1 MLKIL
6 LFTVILGAS
15 GLASPGLAASGTAL
29 RGLGAQG
36 TAWPIFIQAN
46 ADAEERPDQAA
57 PDMAVHPQ
65 ATSKQE
71 LDDFNAAQSVIGANS
86 AEIAAN
92 DFAAKYS
99 ASELRIYLY
108 NRAMYAYQS
117 ENNPPKLLA
126 MAQKVLSID
135 PDHPVALVLT
145 AYVLADGMEDND
157 PDHVRKVEE
166 IKRAGNRAIK
176 VLGSAAPLPLSATP
190 EELPLYR
197 TTLQSMAYSALG
209 MMKLKTGDDA
219 GAEKDLLM
227 AAGLPQTHPDP
238 YLWYHLALAQDHR
251 KKYAAALSSVNQ
263 ALQLSSSNP
272 DLQRM
277 AEIEH
282 DRLSGVSRGR
292 DQGTTGAEPPQ

>member
-1 MLKIL
+1 MRQRSKTKDQMQKAV
-6 LFTVILGAS
+6 LFIAFTILGAS
-15 GLASPGLAASGTAL
+15 VSVPIES
-29 RGLGAQG
+29 RAQ
-36 TAWPIFIQAN
+36 QR
-46 ADAEERPDQAA
+46 ADQSA
-57 PDMAVHPQ
+57 PDVALHPRV
-65 ATSKQE
+65 TNRQE
-71 LDDFNAAQSVIGANS
+71 MEDFKAAENVTGANS

-92 DFAAKYS
+92 DFAAKYP
-99 ASELRIYLY
+99 ASQLRIYLY
-108 NRAMYAYQS
+108 SRAMYAYQA

-126 MAQKVLSID
+126 MAQSVLAID

-145 AYVLADGMEDND
+145 AYVLADGMEDGDVDRN
-157 PDHVRKVEE
+157 RKVEE
-166 IKRAGNRAIK
+166 IKRSGNRAIK
-176 VLGSAAPLPLSATP
+176 VLGSSAPLPLSATA
-190 EELPLYR
+190 EQQPLYR

-227 AAGLPQTHPDP
+227 AAGLPQAHPDA

-292 DQGTTGAEPPQ
+292 TEGTTGTEPPQ

>member
-145 AYVLADGMEDND
+145 AYVLADG
-157 PDHVRKVEE
+157 R
-166 IKRAGNRAIK
+166 
-176 VLGSAAPLPLSATP
+176 S
-190 EELPLYR
+190 
-197 TTLQSMAYSALG
+197 
-209 MMKLKTGDDA
+209 
-219 GAEKDLLM
+219 
-227 AAGLPQTHPDP
+227 
-238 YLWYHLALAQDHR
+238 
-251 KKYAAALSSVNQ
+251 
-263 ALQLSSSNP
+263 
-272 DLQRM
+272 
-277 AEIEH
+277 
-282 DRLSGVSRGR
+282 
-292 DQGTTGAEPPQ
+292 

>member
-1 MLKIL
+1 MLRVVL
-6 LFTVILGAS
+6 LVAILGAS
-15 GLASPGLAASGTAL
+15 ACWPANAAAQQSPDQTAPDVALHPRAAS
-29 RGLGAQG
+29 Q
-36 TAWPIFIQAN
+36 
-46 ADAEERPDQAA
+46 
-57 PDMAVHPQ
+57 
-65 ATSKQE
+65 QE
-71 LDDFNAAQSVIGANS
+71 LGDFNAAQRVIGANS

-92 DFAAKYS
+92 DFAEKYP
-99 ASELRIYLY
+99 ASELRLFLY
-108 NRAMYAYQS
+108 TRAMYAYQS

-126 MAQKVLSID
+126 MSQKVLSID

-145 AYVLADGMEDND
+145 AYVLADGMEDID
-157 PDHVRKVEE
+157 PDRRRKVEE
-166 IKRAGNRAIK
+166 IKRSAERAIR
-176 VLGSAAPLPLSATP
+176 VLGSATSLPISATP
-190 EELPLYR
+190 DQLPLYR

-219 GAEKDLLM
+219 GAEKDLLT

-263 ALQLSSSNP
+263 ALQLASSNP

-292 DQGTTGAEPPQ
+292 SPETTGTEPQL

>member
-1 MLKIL
+1 MLRVVL
-6 LFTVILGAS
+6 LFAILNVPVYLPANAVAQQRAEPDIA
-15 GLASPGLAASGTAL
+15 LHPHAAS
-29 RGLGAQG
+29 R
-36 TAWPIFIQAN
+36 
-46 ADAEERPDQAA
+46 
-57 PDMAVHPQ
+57 
-65 ATSKQE
+65 QE
-71 LDDFNAAQSVIGANS
+71 LEDFNAARSVIGANS
-86 AEIAAN
+86 AEIAAS
-92 DFAAKYS
+92 DFAQKYPS
-99 ASELRIYLY
+99 SELRIYLY
-108 NRAMYAYQS
+108 TRAMYAYQT
-117 ENNPPKLLA
+117 ENDPPKLLA
-126 MAQKVLSID
+126 TSQKVLSVD

-145 AYVLADGMEDND
+145 AYVLADGMEDSDADRN
-157 PDHVRKVEE
+157 RKVEE
-166 IKRAGNRAIK
+166 IKRTANRAIQ
-176 VLGSAAPLPLSATP
+176 VLGSAAPLSLSATP
-190 EELPLYR
+190 DQIPLYR

-282 DRLSGVSRGR
+282 DRLAGVSRGR
-292 DQGTTGAEPPQ
+292 TQGTTGSEQQ

>member
-1 MLKIL
+1 M
-6 LFTVILGAS
+6 
-15 GLASPGLAASGTAL
+15 
-29 RGLGAQG
+29 
-36 TAWPIFIQAN
+36 
-46 ADAEERPDQAA
+46 AA
-57 PDMAVHPQ
+57 PNSVRTRPHLIWLLHPQ
-65 ATSKQE
+65 AASKQE

-92 DFAAKYS
+92 DFAAKYP

-190 EELPLYR
+190 EE
-197 TTLQSMAYSALG
+197 ASALPHHAAIHG
-209 MMKLKTGDDA
+209 LFRPGDD
-219 GAEKDLLM
+219 E
-227 AAGLPQTHPDP
+227 T
-238 YLWYHLALAQDHR
+238 QDR
-251 KKYAAALSSVNQ
+251 
-263 ALQLSSSNP
+263 
-272 DLQRM
+272 
-277 AEIEH
+277 
-282 DRLSGVSRGR
+282 
-292 DQGTTGAEPPQ
+292 

>member
-1 MLKIL
+1 MLTVVL
-6 LFTVILGAS
+6 LFAISSSQGF
-15 GLASPGLAASGTAL
+15 GSPPAA
-29 RGLGAQG
+29 
-36 TAWPIFIQAN
+36 PAN
-46 ADAEERPDQAA
+46 AAAQQRPDRAA
-57 PDMAVHPQ
+57 PDISLHPR
-65 ATSKQE
+65 ASSKQE
-71 LDDFNAAQSVIGANS
+71 LEDFNVAQSVLGANS
-86 AEIAAN
+86 AEISAN
-92 DFAAKYS
+92 DFAAKYP
-99 ASELRIYLY
+99 ASQMRLFLY
-108 NRAMYAYQS
+108 TRAMYAYQA

-157 PDHVRKVEE
+157 PDRNRKVEE
-166 IKRAGNRAIK
+166 INRSGNRAIR
-176 VLGSAAPLPLSATP
+176 VLGLATPLPISATP
-190 EELPLYR
+190 DQLPLYR

-209 MMKLKTGDDA
+209 IMKLKTGDDA
-219 GAEKDLLM
+219 GAEKDLLI

-277 AEIEH
+277 VEIEH
-282 DRLSGVSRGR
+282 ERLSGVSRGR
-292 DQGTTGAEPPQ
+292 AQGTTGTEPQP